1 MCSCINNKK
10 MENLNWT
17 FLGALFSV
25 AFGWFLN
32 ELGQWFRTRK
42 EDKKI
47 KKQILY
53 NLLETNFIFNQ
64 LDTSEVTQMLTN
76 RILLRIPE
84 NEQTEELKQYLNHL
98 YSGIIRGLL
107 QNDVA
112 EKLSTI
118 EEKYT
123 KAVDNLATIDPI
135 TAYIL
140 NGKTNIMQSF
150 DLLQEYFEEVK
161 EHFPVEEELVQNQI
175 LSTVD
180 ALKPEIIKEAISDL
194 EDEIKDIAFSINP
207 WTWIKVKRT
216 LQSSKDR
223 IKNEGEKQI
232 DELLDKLIPK
242 AIE

>member
-1 MCSCINNKK
+1 
-10 MENLNWT
+10 MEKIDWT
-17 FLGALFSV
+17 YIGALFSV

-64 LDTSEVTQMLTN
+64 IDTSDITQLLTE
-76 RILLRIPE
+76 RIILRIPK
-84 NEQTEELKQYLNHL
+84 NEQTAELKQYLNQL
-98 YSGIIRGLL
+98 YSGIIGSLL
-107 QNDVA
+107 KDAVA
-112 EKLSTI
+112 EKLEVI
-118 EEKYT
+118 EDKYT

-135 TAYIL
+135 TAYRL
-140 NGKTNIMQSF
+140 NGKTKIMQSF
-150 DLLQEYFEEVK
+150 DLLHDYFEAVK
-161 EHFPVEEELVQNQI
+161 EHLPEDELVQNQI
-175 LSTVD
+175 ALTVD
-180 ALKPEIIKEAISDL
+180 TLKPEIIMEAISDL
-194 EDEIKDIAFSINP
+194 ESEIKDIAFSINP

-223 IKNEGEKQI
+223 IRNEGVKKM

-242 AIE
+242 TVE

>member
-1 MCSCINNKK
+1 
-10 MENLNWT
+10 MENFNWT
-17 FLGALFSV
+17 YLGALFSV

-64 LDTSEVTQMLTN
+64 LDTSEITQILTN

-84 NEQTEELKQYLNHL
+84 NEQTEELKQYLNQL
-98 YSGIIRGLL
+98 YSGIIGGLL

-118 EEKYT
+118 EEKYI

-135 TAYIL
+135 TAYRL
-140 NGKTNIMQSF
+140 SGKTNIMQSF
-150 DLLQEYFEEVK
+150 DLLQDYFEEVK
-161 EHFPVEEELVQNQI
+161 GHFPGEEELVQNQI
-175 LSTVD
+175 SSTVD
-180 ALKPEIIKEAISDL
+180 ALKPEIIKEALSDL

-223 IKNEGEKQI
+223 IKNEGEKKI

-242 AIE
+242 VTE

>member
-1 MCSCINNKK
+1 
-10 MENLNWT
+10 MEKFNWT
-17 FLGALFSV
+17 YLGALFSV

-64 LDTSEVTQMLTN
+64 LDTTEITQMLTN
-76 RILLRIPE
+76 RILLRIPK
-84 NEQTEELKQYLNHL
+84 NEQTDELKQYLNQL
-98 YSGIIRGLL
+98 YSGIVGGLL

-112 EKLSTI
+112 DKLEKI

-123 KAVDNLATIDPI
+123 KAVESLATIDPI
-135 TAYIL
+135 TAYRL

-150 DLLQEYFEEVK
+150 DLLQDYFEEVK
-161 EHFPVEEELVQNQI
+161 EHFPGEEELVKNQI
-175 LSTVD
+175 SSTVD

-216 LQSSKDR
+216 LQSTKDR
-223 IKNEGEKQI
+223 IKNEGEKKI

-242 AIE
+242 VTE